1 MTFTGTDAYGNGTVC
16 RGGRSW
22 RNYKEGAELAA
33 SKRQTTFAKMAR
45 EQAMREKRVR
55 KQEKKDDKKQA
66 AIDAANG
73 VVTSEEP
80 LVSSEEDPAESRP

>member
-1 MTFTGTDAYGNGTVC
+1 MSRRTRRTIHDE
-16 RGGRSW
+16 GR
-22 RNYKEGAELAA
+22 KLAA

-66 AIDAANG
+66 AIDLANG
-73 VVTSEEP
+73 VIAPEEQPVDEEEP
-80 LVSSEEDPAESRP
+80 S

>member
-1 MTFTGTDAYGNGTVC
+1 
-16 RGGRSW
+16 
-22 RNYKEGAELAA
+22 
-33 SKRQTTFAKMAR
+33 MAR

-73 VVTSEEP
+73 VVTPEAPVDEETP
-80 LVSSEEDPAESRP
+80 S

>member
-1 MTFTGTDAYGNGTVC
+1 LTTKGLN
-16 RGGRSW
+16 
-22 RNYKEGAELAA
+22 LAA

-73 VVTSEEP
+73 VVSTVEQPVDEETQT
-80 LVSSEEDPAESRP
+80 LS

>member
-1 MTFTGTDAYGNGTVC
+1 
-16 RGGRSW
+16 
-22 RNYKEGAELAA
+22 
-33 SKRQTTFAKMAR
+33 MAR

-73 VVTSEEP
+73 VVTPETPAIDEEE
-80 LVSSEEDPAESRP
+80 SS

>member
-1 MTFTGTDAYGNGTVC
+1 
-16 RGGRSW
+16 
-22 RNYKEGAELAA
+22 
-33 SKRQTTFAKMAR
+33 MAR

-73 VVTSEEP
+73 ETTPAPPAIDEETP
-80 LVSSEEDPAESRP
+80 G

>member
-1 MTFTGTDAYGNGTVC
+1 M
-16 RGGRSW
+16 
-22 RNYKEGAELAA
+22 AA

-55 KQEKKDDKKQA
+55 KQEKKEDKKQA

-73 VVTSEEP
+73 VVTPEAPAIDEEA
-80 LVSSEEDPAESRP
+80 SS

>member
-1 MTFTGTDAYGNGTVC
+1 M
-16 RGGRSW
+16 
-22 RNYKEGAELAA
+22 AA

-73 VVTSEEP
+73 ETT
-80 LVSSEEDPAESRP
+80 PAPPAIDDETPG

>member
-1 MTFTGTDAYGNGTVC
+1 
-16 RGGRSW
+16 
-22 RNYKEGAELAA
+22 
-33 SKRQTTFAKMAR
+33 MAR

-73 VVTSEEP
+73 VVRPETPAVDEET
-80 LVSSEEDPAESRP
+80 R

>member
-1 MTFTGTDAYGNGTVC
+1 
-16 RGGRSW
+16 
-22 RNYKEGAELAA
+22 
-33 SKRQTTFAKMAR
+33 MAR

-73 VVTSEEP
+73 IVPAAPPVDEETS
-80 LVSSEEDPAESRP
+80 

>member
-1 MTFTGTDAYGNGTVC
+1 M
-16 RGGRSW
+16 
-22 RNYKEGAELAA
+22 AA

-73 VVTSEEP
+73 VVIPEP
-80 LVSSEEDPAESRP
+80 LVSSEEDSSASQL

>member
-1 MTFTGTDAYGNGTVC
+1 M
-16 RGGRSW
+16 
-22 RNYKEGAELAA
+22 AA

-66 AIDAANG
+66 AIDAANPDFRPETPP
-73 VVTSEEP
+73 VEEEP
-80 LVSSEEDPAESRP
+80 S